1 MLRLF
6 LLPMSEFAVHSL
18 AAAFD
23 EIFA

>member
-6 LLPMSEFAVHSL
+6 LLPMSEFAVHPL